1 VPAAA
6 CYVLRAAA
14 SCFIFLNL
22 YTGLND
28 PNYLLVD
35 SSMSLIAKIEA
46 AGAAGSLLESTV
58 VNLKVW
64 ASADFLP
71 AWAGESIAELV
82 EQEAWEELNDRFY
95 QNLAFGTGGI
105 RGRTIGRVSTTA
117 ETGTLSDLGSPEY
130 AAVGSNVLND
140 FNLVRATIGLFR
152 YSQKYL
158 ADQGRY
164 DLPRFVIAH
173 DVRHFSRHFCELAAS
188 TWCKLGGQALIF
200 EGPRSTP
207 QLSFSVRHYQATC
220 GAVITASHN
229 PPHDNGFKAYFED
242 GGQVVSPHAEGIV
255 DLVNQVGLE
264 ELPEFLEID
273 LAPVIT
279 LGAEADAP
287 YLQLLRELVV
297 DDEVM
302 AAQAPKVVFSP
313 IHGTGAIS
321 SVPTLRALGV
331 EVIEV
336 PEQMVQHGGF
346 PTVKSPN
353 PENAEALAMAIAKA
367 NEVGADVVV
376 ATDPDADRMGVAV
389 RDVNGEM
396 VLLTGNQI
404 GTILAEYRISTLKDA
419 DVIPDE
425 GSENAVL
432 IKTFVTSPMQEA
444 VADWHGLK
452 TINTLTGFKWIG
464 AKLAGYEAKM
474 KAKLYEKEG
483 LALDYDAC
491 ELWTKA
497 DLLLDYSTFFVFGG
511 EESYGYLATD
521 KVRDKDA
528 NAAAIMFCEVA
539 AFLQAQDMTFPEYL
553 DALYLQHGY
562 YEEKTINI
570 YYEGAA
576 GSQKIKN
583 ILHSYRV
590 DPPKAFGAVSVA
602 GFTDFGKDEIIDADG
617 EKIPPQDF
625 YFLELSNGYSF
636 AVRGSGTEPKIKFYV
651 FGRSDVMD
659 PEELTQVKQDA
670 AVVMQAML
678 QAIEADARER
688 AEK

>member
-1 VPAAA
+1 
-6 CYVLRAAA
+6 
-14 SCFIFLNL
+14 
-22 YTGLND
+22 
-28 PNYLLVD
+28 
-35 SSMSLIAKIEA
+35 MSIIEKIEA
-46 AGAAGSLLESTV
+46 AGTAGSLLESTV
-58 VNLKVW
+58 VNLKQWV
-64 ASADFLP
+64 SADFLP
-71 AWAGESIAELV
+71 EWAGASISELV
-82 EQEAWEELNDRFY
+82 ENGEWDELNDRFY

-105 RGRTIGRVSTTA
+105 RGRTIGRVPAAA
-117 ETGTLSDLGSPEY
+117 ETGTLSETGSPEH

-152 YSQKYL
+152 YTKQYL
-158 ADQGRY
+158 KESGSY

-207 QLSFSVRHYQATC
+207 QLSFAVRQNNATC

-229 PPHDNGFKAYFED
+229 PPHDNGFKVYFDD
-242 GGQVVSPHAEGIV
+242 GAQVVSPHAEGIV
-255 DLVNQVGLE
+255 DLVNLV
-264 ELPEFLEID
+264 ELSAVPAFLNID
-273 LAPVIT
+273 LEPVIS
-279 LGAEADAP
+279 LGAADDAA
-287 YLQLLRELVV
+287 YLELLKEMVI
-297 DDEVM
+297 DHEVM
-302 AAQAPKVVFSP
+302 QEEAPQIVFSP

-321 SVPTLRALGV
+321 SVPALKALGV
-331 EVIEV
+331 KVIEV
-336 PEQMVQHGGF
+336 PEQMVQDARF

-367 NEVGADVVV
+367 EEVGADVVV

-389 RDVNGEM
+389 RDRSGEM

-404 GTILAEYRISTLKDA
+404 GTIMAEYRISVLKDA
-419 DVIPDE
+419 EVIPED
-425 GSENAVL
+425 GGENAVL

-464 AKLAGYEAKM
+464 EKLAVYEAQM
-474 KAKLYEKEG
+474 KARLLEEEG
-483 LALDYDAC
+483 TAVDYDAC
-491 ELWTKA
+491 DIWTRA
-497 DLLLDYSTFFVFGG
+497 DLLLDYSTYFVFGG

-521 KVRDKDA
+521 KLRDKDA
-528 NAAAIMFCEVA
+528 NAAVIMFCEVA
-539 AFLQAQDMTFPEYL
+539 AYLKAQEMTFPEFL
-553 DALYLQHGY
+553 DSLYLQHGY

-583 ILHSYRV
+583 ILESYRSGA
-590 DPPKAFGAVSVA
+590 PKAFGDVKVS

-617 EKIPPQDF
+617 QKIPPQDF

-651 FGRSDVMD
+651 FGRSEVLD
-659 PEELTQVKQDA
+659 PEDLIKVKAVA
-670 AVVMQAML
+670 AVEMQSVLA
-678 QAIEADARER
+678 AIEADARVR
-688 AEK
+688 AEG

>member
-1 VPAAA
+1 
-6 CYVLRAAA
+6 
-14 SCFIFLNL
+14 
-22 YTGLND
+22 
-28 PNYLLVD
+28 
-35 SSMSLIAKIEA
+35 MSIIKKIEA

-58 VNLKVW
+58 VNLKQW

-71 AWAGESIAELV
+71 NWAGASIVELV
-82 EQEAWEELNDRFY
+82 ENGEWDELNDRFY

-105 RGRTIGRVSTTA
+105 RGRTIGNVPASA
-117 ETGTLSDLGSPEY
+117 ETGTLSAIGSPEH

-152 YSQKYL
+152 YVEQYL
-158 ADQGRY
+158 KDSGSY

-207 QLSFSVRHYQATC
+207 QLSFAVRQNKATC

-229 PPHDNGFKAYFED
+229 PSHDNGFKVYFDD
-242 GGQVVSPHAEGIV
+242 GAQVVSPHAEGIV
-255 DLVNQVGLE
+255 DLVNLV
-264 ELPEFLEID
+264 ELSEVPAFLDVD
-273 LAPVIT
+273 LAPVIS
-279 LGAEADAP
+279 LGAKDDAA
-287 YLQLLRELVV
+287 YLDVLKEMVI
-297 DDEVM
+297 DSEVM
-302 AAQAPKVVFSP
+302 EKQAPRIVFSP

-321 SVPTLRALGV
+321 SVPALKELGV

-336 PEQMVQHGGF
+336 PEQMVQDPRF

-367 NEVGADVVV
+367 NEVGADVVL

-389 RDVNGEM
+389 RDRSGEM

-404 GTILAEYRISTLKDA
+404 GTIMAEYRISVLKDA
-419 DVIPDE
+419 EIIPED
-425 GSENAVL
+425 GGDNTVL

-464 AKLAGYEAKM
+464 AKLAGYEAQM
-474 KAKLYEKEG
+474 KAKLMEEEG
-483 LALDYDAC
+483 TAVDYDAC
-491 ELWTKA
+491 DIWTRA
-497 DLLLDYSTFFVFGG
+497 DLLLDYSTYFVVGG
-511 EESYGYLATD
+511 EESYGYLASD

-528 NAAAIMFCEVA
+528 NAAVVMFCEVA
-539 AFLQAQDMTFPEYL
+539 AYLKAQEMTFPEFL
-553 DALYLQHGY
+553 DSLYLQHGY

-583 ILHSYRV
+583 ILESYRS
-590 DPPKAFGAVSVA
+590 DAPKAFGDVSVS

-617 EKIPPQDF
+617 DKIPPQDF

-651 FGRSDVMD
+651 FGRSDVLD
-659 PEELTQVKQDA
+659 PEDLIKVKVEA
-670 AVVMQAML
+670 AVEMQRVLA
-678 QAIEADARER
+678 AIEADARVR
-688 AEK
+688 AEG

>member
-1 VPAAA
+1 
-6 CYVLRAAA
+6 
-14 SCFIFLNL
+14 
-22 YTGLND
+22 
-28 PNYLLVD
+28 
-35 SSMSLIAKIEA
+35 MSIIKKIEA

-58 VNLKVW
+58 VNLKQW

-71 AWAGESIAELV
+71 NWAGASIVELV
-82 EQEAWEELNDRFY
+82 ENGEWDELNDRFY

-105 RGRTIGRVSTTA
+105 RGRTIGNVPASA
-117 ETGTLSDLGSPEY
+117 ETGTLSAIGSPEH

-152 YSQKYL
+152 YVEQYL
-158 ADQGRY
+158 KDSGSY

-207 QLSFSVRHYQATC
+207 QLSFAVRQNKATC

-229 PPHDNGFKAYFED
+229 PSHDNGFKVYFDD
-242 GGQVVSPHAEGIV
+242 GAQVVSPHAEGIV
-255 DLVNQVGLE
+255 DLVNLV
-264 ELPEFLEID
+264 ELSEVPVFLDVD
-273 LAPVIT
+273 LAPVIS
-279 LGAEADAP
+279 LGAKDDAA
-287 YLQLLRELVV
+287 YLDVLKEMVI
-297 DDEVM
+297 DSEVM
-302 AAQAPKVVFSP
+302 EKQAPRIVFSP

-321 SVPTLRALGV
+321 SVPALKELGV

-336 PEQMVQHGGF
+336 PEQMVQDPRF

-367 NEVGADVVV
+367 NEVGADVVL

-389 RDVNGEM
+389 RDRSGEM

-404 GTILAEYRISTLKDA
+404 GTIMAEYRISVLKDA
-419 DVIPDE
+419 EVIPED
-425 GSENAVL
+425 GGDNTVL

-464 AKLAGYEAKM
+464 AKLAGYEAQM
-474 KAKLYEKEG
+474 KAKLMEEEG
-483 LALDYDAC
+483 TAVDYDAC
-491 ELWTKA
+491 DIWTRA
-497 DLLLDYSTFFVFGG
+497 DLLLDYSTYFVFGG
-511 EESYGYLATD
+511 EESYGYLASD

-528 NAAAIMFCEVA
+528 NAAVVMFCEVA
-539 AFLQAQDMTFPEYL
+539 AYLKAQEMTFPEFL
-553 DALYLQHGY
+553 DSLYLQHGY

-583 ILHSYRV
+583 ILESYRS
-590 DPPKAFGAVSVA
+590 DAPKTFGDVSVS

-617 EKIPPQDF
+617 DKIPPQDF

-651 FGRSDVMD
+651 FGRSDVLD
-659 PEELTQVKQDA
+659 PEDLIKVKVEA
-670 AVVMQAML
+670 AVEMQRVLA
-678 QAIEADARER
+678 AIEADARVR
-688 AEK
+688 AEG

>member
-1 VPAAA
+1 
-6 CYVLRAAA
+6 
-14 SCFIFLNL
+14 
-22 YTGLND
+22 
-28 PNYLLVD
+28 
-35 SSMSLIAKIEA
+35 MSIIEKIEA

-58 VNLKVW
+58 VNLKKW

-71 AWAGESIAELV
+71 NWAGESIVELV
-82 EQEAWEELNDRFY
+82 ENSEWDELNDRFY

-105 RGRTIGRVSTTA
+105 RGRTIGSVPAAA
-117 ETGTLSDLGSPEY
+117 ETGTLSEMGSPEH

-152 YSQKYL
+152 YTKQYL
-158 ADQGRY
+158 KESGSY

-207 QLSFSVRHYQATC
+207 QLSFAVRQNNATC

-229 PPHDNGFKAYFED
+229 PPHDNGFKVYFDD
-242 GGQVVSPHAEGIV
+242 GAQVVSPHAEGIV
-255 DLVNQVGLE
+255 DLVNLV
-264 ELPEFLEID
+264 ELSEVPAFLNID
-273 LAPVIT
+273 LEPVIS
-279 LGAEADAP
+279 LGAADDAA
-287 YLQLLRELVV
+287 YLELLKEMVI
-297 DDEVM
+297 DNEVM
-302 AAQAPKVVFSP
+302 QKEAPQIVFSP

-321 SVPTLRALGV
+321 SVPALKALGV
-331 EVIEV
+331 KVIEV
-336 PEQMVQHGGF
+336 PEQMVQDARF
-346 PTVKSPN
+346 PTVQSPN

-389 RDVNGEM
+389 RDRSGEM

-404 GTILAEYRISTLKDA
+404 GTIMAEYRISVLKDA
-419 DVIPDE
+419 EVIPED
-425 GSENAVL
+425 GGDNTVL

-464 AKLAGYEAKM
+464 EKLAGYEAQM
-474 KAKLYEKEG
+474 KARLLEEEG
-483 LALDYDAC
+483 TAVDYDAC
-491 ELWTKA
+491 DIWTRA
-497 DLLLDYSTFFVFGG
+497 DLLLDYSTYFVFGG

-521 KVRDKDA
+521 KLRDKDA
-528 NAAAIMFCEVA
+528 NAAVIMFCEVA
-539 AFLQAQDMTFPEYL
+539 AYLKSQEMTFPEFL
-553 DALYLQHGY
+553 DSLYLQHGY

-583 ILHSYRV
+583 ILESYRSAA
-590 DPPKAFGAVSVA
+590 PKAFGDVKVS
-602 GFTDFGKDEIIDADG
+602 GFTDFGEDEIIDADG
-617 EKIPPQDF
+617 QKIPPQDF

-651 FGRSDVMD
+651 FGRSDVLD
-659 PEELTQVKQDA
+659 PEDLIKVKAVA
-670 AVVMQAML
+670 AVEMQSVLA
-678 QAIEADARER
+678 AIEADARVR
-688 AEK
+688 AEG

>member
-1 VPAAA
+1 
-6 CYVLRAAA
+6 
-14 SCFIFLNL
+14 
-22 YTGLND
+22 
-28 PNYLLVD
+28 
-35 SSMSLIAKIEA
+35 MSIIEKIEA
-46 AGAAGSLLESTV
+46 AAAAGSLLESTV
-58 VNLKVW
+58 VNLKKW

-71 AWAGESIAELV
+71 EWAGASIVELV
-82 EQEAWEELNDRFY
+82 ENGEWNELNDRFY

-105 RGRTIGRVSTTA
+105 RGRTIGNVPASA
-117 ETGTLSDLGSPEY
+117 ETGTLSEIGSPEH

-152 YSQKYL
+152 YVEQYL
-158 ADQGRY
+158 KDSGSY

-207 QLSFSVRHYQATC
+207 QLSFAVRQNKATC

-229 PPHDNGFKAYFED
+229 PAHDNGFKVYFDD
-242 GGQVVSPHAEGIV
+242 GAQVVSPHAEGIV
-255 DLVNQVGLE
+255 DLVNLV
-264 ELPEFLEID
+264 ELSEVPAFLDVD
-273 LAPVIT
+273 LAPVIS
-279 LGAEADAP
+279 LGAKDDAA
-287 YLQLLRELVV
+287 YLDVLKEMVI
-297 DDEVM
+297 DSEVM
-302 AAQAPKVVFSP
+302 QKQAPRIVFSP

-321 SVPTLRALGV
+321 SVPALKELGV

-336 PEQMVQHGGF
+336 PEQMVQDPRF

-367 NEVGADVVV
+367 NEVGADVVL

-389 RDVNGEM
+389 RDRSGEM

-404 GTILAEYRISTLKDA
+404 GTIMAEYRISVLKDA
-419 DVIPDE
+419 EIIPED
-425 GSENAVL
+425 GGENTVL

-464 AKLAGYEAKM
+464 AKLAGYEAQM
-474 KAKLYEKEG
+474 KAKLMEEEG
-483 LALDYDAC
+483 TAVDYDAC
-491 ELWTKA
+491 DIWTRA
-497 DLLLDYSTFFVFGG
+497 DLLLDYSTYFVFGG
-511 EESYGYLATD
+511 EESYGYLASD

-528 NAAAIMFCEVA
+528 NAAVVMFCEVA
-539 AFLQAQDMTFPEYL
+539 AYLKAQEMTFPEFL
-553 DALYLQHGY
+553 DSLYLQHGY

-583 ILHSYRV
+583 ILESYRS
-590 DPPKAFGAVSVA
+590 DAPKAFGDVAVS
-602 GFTDFGKDEIIDADG
+602 GFTDFGKDDIIDADG
-617 EKIPPQDF
+617 DKIPPQDF

-651 FGRSDVMD
+651 FGRSDVLD
-659 PEELTQVKQDA
+659 PEDLIKVKAEA
-670 AVVMQAML
+670 AVEMQRVLA
-678 QAIEADARER
+678 AIEADARVR
-688 AEK
+688 AEG

>member
-1 VPAAA
+1 
-6 CYVLRAAA
+6 
-14 SCFIFLNL
+14 
-22 YTGLND
+22 
-28 PNYLLVD
+28 
-35 SSMSLIAKIEA
+35 MSIIEKIEA

-58 VNLKVW
+58 VNLKKW

-71 AWAGESIAELV
+71 EWAGASIVELV
-82 EQEAWEELNDRFY
+82 ENSEWDELNDRFY

-105 RGRTIGRVSTTA
+105 RGRTIGSVPAAA
-117 ETGTLSDLGSPEY
+117 ETGTLSEMGSPEH

-152 YSQKYL
+152 YTKQYL
-158 ADQGRY
+158 KESGSY

-207 QLSFSVRHYQATC
+207 QLSFAVRQNNATC

-229 PPHDNGFKAYFED
+229 PPHDNGFKVYFDD
-242 GGQVVSPHAEGIV
+242 GAQVVSPHAEGIV
-255 DLVNQVGLE
+255 DLVNLV
-264 ELPEFLEID
+264 ELSEVPAFLDID
-273 LAPVIT
+273 LEPVIS
-279 LGAEADAP
+279 LGAADDAA
-287 YLQLLRELVV
+287 YLELLKEMVI
-297 DDEVM
+297 DNEVM
-302 AAQAPKVVFSP
+302 QEEAPQIVFSP

-321 SVPTLRALGV
+321 SVPALKALGV
-331 EVIEV
+331 KVIEV
-336 PEQMVQHGGF
+336 PEQMVQDARF

-389 RDVNGEM
+389 RDRSGEM

-404 GTILAEYRISTLKDA
+404 GTIMAEYRISVLKDA
-419 DVIPDE
+419 EVIPED
-425 GSENAVL
+425 GGDNTVL

-464 AKLAGYEAKM
+464 EKLAGYEAQM
-474 KAKLYEKEG
+474 KARLLEEEG
-483 LALDYDAC
+483 TAVDYDAC
-491 ELWTKA
+491 DIWTRA
-497 DLLLDYSTFFVFGG
+497 DLLLDYSTYFVFGG

-521 KVRDKDA
+521 KLRDKDA
-528 NAAAIMFCEVA
+528 NAAVIMFCEVA
-539 AFLQAQDMTFPEYL
+539 AYLKAQEMTFPEFL
-553 DALYLQHGY
+553 DSLYLQHGY

-583 ILHSYRV
+583 ILESYRSAA
-590 DPPKAFGAVSVA
+590 PNAFGDVKVS

-617 EKIPPQDF
+617 QKIPPQDF

-651 FGRSDVMD
+651 FGRSEVLD
-659 PEELTQVKQDA
+659 PEDLIKVKAAA
-670 AVVMQAML
+670 AVEMQTML
-678 QAIEADARER
+678 AAIEADARVR
-688 AEK
+688 AEG

>member
-1 VPAAA
+1 
-6 CYVLRAAA
+6 
-14 SCFIFLNL
+14 
-22 YTGLND
+22 
-28 PNYLLVD
+28 
-35 SSMSLIAKIEA
+35 MSLIEKIEA

-58 VNLKVW
+58 VNLKKW

-71 AWAGESIAELV
+71 EWAGASITELV
-82 EQEAWEELNDRFY
+82 EQGEWDELNDRFY

-105 RGRTIGRVSTTA
+105 RGRTIGRVAAAA
-117 ETGTLSDLGSPEY
+117 ETGTLSGMGSPEH

-152 YSQKYL
+152 YVEKYL
-158 ADQGRY
+158 KESGSYDQ
-164 DLPRFVIAH
+164 PRFVIAH

-188 TWCKLGGQALIF
+188 TWSKLGGQALIF

-207 QLSFSVRHYQATC
+207 QLSFAVRQNNATC

-229 PPHDNGFKAYFED
+229 PPHDNGFKVYFDD
-242 GGQVVSPHAEGIV
+242 GAQVVSPHAEGIV
-255 DLVNQVGLE
+255 DLVNEV
-264 ELPEFLEID
+264 ELSEVPAFLDID
-273 LAPVIT
+273 LDRVIT
-279 LGAEADAP
+279 LGAKDDAA
-287 YLQLLRELVV
+287 YQEVLKEMVI
-297 DDEVM
+297 DAEVM
-302 AAQAPKVVFSP
+302 EKEAPQIVFTP

-321 SVPTLRALGV
+321 SVPALKTLGV
-331 EVIEV
+331 DVIEV
-336 PEQMVQHGGF
+336 PEQMQEDSRF
-346 PTVKSPN
+346 PTVQSPN
-353 PENAEALAMAIAKA
+353 PENAEALAMGIAKA

-389 RDVNGEM
+389 RDRNGEM

-404 GTILAEYRISTLKDA
+404 GTILAEYRISVLKDA
-419 DVIPDE
+419 EIIPED
-425 GSENAVL
+425 GGDNVVF

-464 AKLAGYEAKM
+464 AKLAGYEAQM
-474 KAKLYEKEG
+474 KEKLMEEEG
-483 LALDYDAC
+483 TAVDYDAC
-491 ELWTKA
+491 DIWTRA
-497 DLLLDYSTFFVFGG
+497 DLLLDYSSYFVFGG
-511 EESYGYLATD
+511 EESYGYLASD

-528 NAAAIMFCEVA
+528 NAAVVMFCEVA
-539 AFLQAQDMTFPEYL
+539 AYLKAQDMTFSEFL
-553 DALYLQHGY
+553 DSLYLQHGY

-576 GSQKIKN
+576 GSAKIAN
-583 ILHSYRV
+583 ILASYRN
-590 DPPKAFGAVSVA
+590 DPPKAFGDVAVS

-651 FGRSDVMD
+651 FGRSDVLD
-659 PEELTQVKQDA
+659 PEDLIKVKAKSAVEMQKVLTTID
-670 AVVMQAML
+670 
-678 QAIEADARER
+678 ADARVR
-688 AEK
+688 AEG

>member
-1 VPAAA
+1 
-6 CYVLRAAA
+6 
-14 SCFIFLNL
+14 
-22 YTGLND
+22 
-28 PNYLLVD
+28 
-35 SSMSLIAKIEA
+35 MSLIEKIES

-58 VNLKVW
+58 ANLKIW
-64 ASADFLP
+64 ANADFLP
-71 AWAGESIAELV
+71 EWVGASIAELV
-82 EQEAWEELNDRFY
+82 EKEEWEELNDRFY
-95 QNLAFGTGGI
+95 QNMAFGTGGI
-105 RGRTIGRVSTTA
+105 RGRTIGKVPAAA
-117 ETGTLSDLGSPEY
+117 ETGTLSPVGTPEH
-130 AAVGSNVLND
+130 AAVGTNVLND
-140 FNLVRATIGLFR
+140 FNLIRATVGMFR
-152 YSQKYL
+152 YVEKYL
-158 ADQGRY
+158 KESGRH

-207 QLSFSVRHYQATC
+207 QLSFAVRQFKATC

-242 GGQVVSPHAEGIV
+242 GAQVVSPHAEGIV
-255 DLVNQVGLE
+255 NLVNEVKLE
-264 ELPEFLEID
+264 ELTQFLEID
-273 LAPVIT
+273 IAPVIV
-279 LGAEADAP
+279 LGTEADQP
-287 YLQLLRELVV
+287 YLDLLQEMVV
-297 DDEVM
+297 DTEVM
-302 AAQAPKVVFSP
+302 QKMAPKVVFTP
-313 IHGTGAIS
+313 IHGCGAIS
-321 SVPTLRALGV
+321 SLPALKKLGV

-336 PEQMVQHGGF
+336 PEQMEPDGRF

-367 NEVGADVVV
+367 NETGADVVM

-389 RDVNGEM
+389 RDRSGEM

-404 GTILAEYRISTLKDA
+404 GTLMAEYRISTLKDA
-419 DVIPDE
+419 EILPED

-444 VADWHGLK
+444 VATWHGLK

-464 AKLAGYEAKM
+464 EKLADYEAEM
-474 KAKLYEKEG
+474 KAKLFEKEG
-483 LALDYDAC
+483 LAVDYDAC
-491 ELWTKA
+491 DVWTRA
-497 DLLLDYSTFFVFGG
+497 DLMLDYSTFFVFGG

-528 NAAAIMFCEVA
+528 NAAVVMFCELA
-539 AFLQAQDMTFPEYL
+539 AYLKAQDMTFPEYL

-570 YYEGAA
+570 YFEGAA

-583 ILHSYRV
+583 ILESYRSN
-590 DPPKAFGAVSVA
+590 PPKAFGDVTVS

-617 EKIPPQDF
+617 KRIAPQDF

-651 FGRSDVMD
+651 FGRSDVIE
-659 PEELTQVKQDA
+659 PEDLPKVKA
-670 AVVMQAML
+670 AGGEVMKTILA
-678 QAIEADARER
+678 AIDADARAR
-688 AEK
+688 AEG

>member
-1 VPAAA
+1 
-6 CYVLRAAA
+6 
-14 SCFIFLNL
+14 
-22 YTGLND
+22 
-28 PNYLLVD
+28 
-35 SSMSLIAKIEA
+35 MSLIEKIET
-46 AGAAGSLLESTV
+46 AGAAGSLLKSTV
-58 VNLKVW
+58 VNLKNW

-71 AWAGESIAELV
+71 DWAGASIVELV
-82 EQEAWEELNDRFY
+82 ENEQWDELNDRFY

-105 RGRTIGRVSTTA
+105 RGRTIGNVPATA
-117 ETGTLSDLGSPEY
+117 ETGTLSATGSPEH

-152 YSQKYL
+152 YVENYL
-158 ADQGRY
+158 KETGSY

-207 QLSFSVRHYQATC
+207 QLSFAVRQNKATC

-229 PPHDNGFKAYFED
+229 PSHDNGFKVYFDD
-242 GGQVVSPHAEGIV
+242 GAQVVSPHAEGIV
-255 DLVNQVGLE
+255 DLVNLV
-264 ELPEFLEID
+264 ELSEVPAFLHID
-273 LAPVIT
+273 LAPVIS
-279 LGAEADAP
+279 LGAKDDAA
-287 YLQLLRELVV
+287 YQDVLKEMVI
-297 DDEVM
+297 DSEVM
-302 AAQAPKVVFSP
+302 EQQAPQIVFTP

-321 SVPTLRALGV
+321 SVPVLKELGV

-336 PEQMVQHGGF
+336 SEQMVQDPRF
-346 PTVKSPN
+346 PTVQSPN
-353 PENAEALAMAIAKA
+353 PENAEALAMGIAKA
-367 NEVGADVVV
+367 NEVGADVVL

-389 RDVNGEM
+389 RDRNGEM

-404 GTILAEYRISTLKDA
+404 GTILAEYRISVLKDA
-419 DVIPDE
+419 EIIPED
-425 GSENAVL
+425 GGDNVVF

-464 AKLAGYEAKM
+464 AKLAAYEAQM
-474 KAKLYEKEG
+474 KAQLMEKEG
-483 LALDYDAC
+483 TAVDYDAC
-491 ELWTKA
+491 DIWTRA
-497 DLLLDYSTFFVFGG
+497 DLLLDYSSYFVFGG
-511 EESYGYLATD
+511 EESYGYLASD

-528 NAAAIMFCEVA
+528 NAAVVMFCEVA
-539 AFLQAQDMTFPEYL
+539 AYLKAQDMTFTEFL
-553 DALYLQHGY
+553 DSLYLQHGY

-583 ILHSYRV
+583 ILESYRS
-590 DPPKAFGAVSVA
+590 DAPKAFGDVSVS

-617 EKIPPQDF
+617 DKIPPQDF

-651 FGRSDVMD
+651 FGRSDVLD
-659 PEELTQVKQDA
+659 PEDLIKVKVEA
-670 AVVMQAML
+670 AVEMQRVLA
-678 QAIEADARER
+678 AIDADARVRGEG
-688 AEK
+688 

>member
-1 VPAAA
+1 
-6 CYVLRAAA
+6 
-14 SCFIFLNL
+14 
-22 YTGLND
+22 
-28 PNYLLVD
+28 
-35 SSMSLIAKIEA
+35 MSIIKKIEA

-58 VNLKVW
+58 VNLKQW

-71 AWAGESIAELV
+71 NWAGASIVELV
-82 EQEAWEELNDRFY
+82 ENGEWDELNDRFY

-105 RGRTIGRVSTTA
+105 RGRTIGNVPASA
-117 ETGTLSDLGSPEY
+117 ETGTLSAIGSPEH

-152 YSQKYL
+152 YVEQYL
-158 ADQGRY
+158 KDSGSY

-207 QLSFSVRHYQATC
+207 QLSFAVRQNKATC

-229 PPHDNGFKAYFED
+229 PSHDNGFKVYFDD
-242 GGQVVSPHAEGIV
+242 GAQVVSPHAEGIV
-255 DLVNQVGLE
+255 DLVNLV
-264 ELPEFLEID
+264 ELSEVPAFLDVD
-273 LAPVIT
+273 LASVIS
-279 LGAEADAP
+279 LGAKDDAA
-287 YLQLLRELVV
+287 YQDVLKEMVI
-297 DDEVM
+297 DSEVM
-302 AAQAPKVVFSP
+302 EKQAPRIVFSP

-321 SVPTLRALGV
+321 SVPALKELGV

-336 PEQMVQHGGF
+336 PEQMVQDPRF

-367 NEVGADVVV
+367 NEVGADVVL

-389 RDVNGEM
+389 RDRSGEM

-404 GTILAEYRISTLKDA
+404 GTIMAEYRISVLKDA
-419 DVIPDE
+419 EVIPED
-425 GSENAVL
+425 GGDNTVL

-464 AKLAGYEAKM
+464 AKLAGYEAQM
-474 KAKLYEKEG
+474 KAKLMEEEG
-483 LALDYDAC
+483 TAVDYDAC
-491 ELWTKA
+491 DIWTRA
-497 DLLLDYSTFFVFGG
+497 DLLLDYSTYFVFGG
-511 EESYGYLATD
+511 EESYGYLASD

-528 NAAAIMFCEVA
+528 NAAVVMFCEVA
-539 AFLQAQDMTFPEYL
+539 AYLKAQEMTFPEFL
-553 DALYLQHGY
+553 DSLYLQHGY

-583 ILHSYRV
+583 ILESYRS
-590 DPPKAFGAVSVA
+590 DAPKTFGDVSVS

-617 EKIPPQDF
+617 DKIPPQDF

-651 FGRSDVMD
+651 FGRSDVLD
-659 PEELTQVKQDA
+659 PEDLIKVKVEA
-670 AVVMQAML
+670 AVEMQRVLA
-678 QAIEADARER
+678 AIEADARVR
-688 AEK
+688 AEG

>member
-1 VPAAA
+1 
-6 CYVLRAAA
+6 
-14 SCFIFLNL
+14 
-22 YTGLND
+22 
-28 PNYLLVD
+28 
-35 SSMSLIAKIEA
+35 MSIIKKIEA

-58 VNLKVW
+58 VSLKQW

-71 AWAGESIAELV
+71 NWAGASIVELV
-82 EQEAWEELNDRFY
+82 ENGEWDELNDRFY

-105 RGRTIGRVSTTA
+105 RGRTIGNVPASA
-117 ETGTLSDLGSPEY
+117 ETGTLSAIGSPEH

-152 YSQKYL
+152 YVEQYL
-158 ADQGRY
+158 KDSGSY

-207 QLSFSVRHYQATC
+207 QLSFAVRQNKATC

-229 PPHDNGFKAYFED
+229 PSHDNGFKVYFDD
-242 GGQVVSPHAEGIV
+242 GAQVVSPHAEGIV
-255 DLVNQVGLE
+255 DLVNLV
-264 ELPEFLEID
+264 ELSEVPAFLDVD
-273 LAPVIT
+273 LASVIS
-279 LGAEADAP
+279 LGAKDDAA
-287 YLQLLRELVV
+287 YLDVLKEMVI
-297 DDEVM
+297 DSEVM
-302 AAQAPKVVFSP
+302 EKQAPRIVFSP

-321 SVPTLRALGV
+321 SVPALKELGV

-336 PEQMVQHGGF
+336 PEQMVQDPRF

-367 NEVGADVVV
+367 NEVGADVVL

-389 RDVNGEM
+389 RDRSGEM

-404 GTILAEYRISTLKDA
+404 GTIMAEYRISVLKDA
-419 DVIPDE
+419 EIIPED
-425 GSENAVL
+425 GGENTVL

-464 AKLAGYEAKM
+464 AKLAGYEAQM
-474 KAKLYEKEG
+474 KAKLMEEEG
-483 LALDYDAC
+483 TAVDYDAC
-491 ELWTKA
+491 DIWTRA
-497 DLLLDYSTFFVFGG
+497 DLLLDYSTYFVFGG
-511 EESYGYLATD
+511 EESYGYLASD

-528 NAAAIMFCEVA
+528 NAAVVMFCEVA
-539 AFLQAQDMTFPEYL
+539 AYLKAQEMTFPEFL
-553 DALYLQHGY
+553 DSLYLQHGY

-583 ILHSYRV
+583 ILESYRS
-590 DPPKAFGAVSVA
+590 DAPKAFGDVSVS

-617 EKIPPQDF
+617 DKIPPQDF

-651 FGRSDVMD
+651 FGRSDVLD
-659 PEELTQVKQDA
+659 PEDLIKVKVEA
-670 AVVMQAML
+670 AVEMQRVLA
-678 QAIEADARER
+678 AIEADARVR
-688 AEK
+688 AEG

>member
-1 VPAAA
+1 
-6 CYVLRAAA
+6 
-14 SCFIFLNL
+14 
-22 YTGLND
+22 
-28 PNYLLVD
+28 
-35 SSMSLIAKIEA
+35 MSIIEQIEA
-46 AGAAGSLLESTV
+46 AGDAGSLLESTV
-58 VNLKVW
+58 VNLKKW

-71 AWAGESIAELV
+71 DWAGASIVELV
-82 EQEAWEELNDRFY
+82 ENGEWDELNDRFY

-105 RGRTIGRVSTTA
+105 RGRTIGRVAAAA
-117 ETGTLSDLGSPEY
+117 EAGELSEMDSPEH

-152 YSQKYL
+152 YVENYL
-158 ADQGRY
+158 KETGSY

-188 TWCKLGGQALIF
+188 TWSKMGGQALIF

-207 QLSFSVRHYQATC
+207 QLSFAVRQNKATC

-229 PPHDNGFKAYFED
+229 PSHDNGFKVYFDD
-242 GGQVVSPHAEGIV
+242 GAQVVSPHAEGIV
-255 DLVNQVGLE
+255 DLVNLV
-264 ELPEFLEID
+264 ELSEVPAFLDID
-273 LAPVIT
+273 LAPVIS
-279 LGAEADAP
+279 LGAKDDAA
-287 YLQLLRELVV
+287 YQDVLKEMVI
-297 DDEVM
+297 DSEVM
-302 AAQAPKVVFSP
+302 EKQAPRIVFSP

-321 SVPTLRALGV
+321 SVPALKELGV

-336 PEQMVQHGGF
+336 PEQMVQDPRF

-367 NEVGADVVV
+367 NEVAADVVL

-389 RDVNGEM
+389 RDRSGEM

-404 GTILAEYRISTLKDA
+404 GTILAEYRISVLKDA
-419 DVIPDE
+419 EIIPED
-425 GSENAVL
+425 GGDNTVL

-464 AKLAGYEAKM
+464 AKLAGYEAQM
-474 KAKLYEKEG
+474 KAKLMEEEG
-483 LALDYDAC
+483 TAVDYDAC
-491 ELWTKA
+491 DIWTRA
-497 DLLLDYSTFFVFGG
+497 DLLLDYSTYFVFGG
-511 EESYGYLATD
+511 EESYGYLASD

-528 NAAAIMFCEVA
+528 NAAVVMFCEVA
-539 AFLQAQDMTFPEYL
+539 AYLKAQEMTFPEFL
-553 DALYLQHGY
+553 DSLYLQHGY

-583 ILHSYRV
+583 ILESYRN
-590 DPPKAFGAVSVA
+590 DAPKAFGDMSVS

-617 EKIPPQDF
+617 DKIPPQDF
-625 YFLELSNGYSF
+625 YFLELSNGYSV

-651 FGRSDVMD
+651 FGRSDVLD
-659 PEELTQVKQDA
+659 PEDLIKVKVEA
-670 AVVMQAML
+670 AVEMQRVL
-678 QAIEADARER
+678 SAIEADARVR
-688 AEK
+688 AED

>member
-1 VPAAA
+1 
-6 CYVLRAAA
+6 
-14 SCFIFLNL
+14 
-22 YTGLND
+22 
-28 PNYLLVD
+28 
-35 SSMSLIAKIEA
+35 MSIIEKIEA

-58 VNLKVW
+58 VNLKKW

-71 AWAGESIAELV
+71 NWAGASIVELV
-82 EQEAWEELNDRFY
+82 ENSEWDELNDRFY

-105 RGRTIGRVSTTA
+105 RGRTIGSVPAAA
-117 ETGTLSDLGSPEY
+117 ETGTLSEMGSPEH
-130 AAVGSNVLND
+130 AAVGSNLLND

-152 YSQKYL
+152 YTKQYL
-158 ADQGRY
+158 KKSGSY

-207 QLSFSVRHYQATC
+207 QLSFAVRQNHATC

-229 PPHDNGFKAYFED
+229 PPHDNGFKVYFDD
-242 GGQVVSPHAEGIV
+242 GAQVVSPHAEGIV
-255 DLVNQVGLE
+255 DLVNLV
-264 ELPEFLEID
+264 ELSEVPAFLEID
-273 LAPVIT
+273 LEPVIS
-279 LGAEADAP
+279 LGAADDAAYLELLKEMVIDHEVLQQEAP
-287 YLQLLRELVV
+287 QI
-297 DDEVM
+297 
-302 AAQAPKVVFSP
+302 VFSP

-321 SVPTLRALGV
+321 SVPALKALGV
-331 EVIEV
+331 KVIEV
-336 PEQMVQHGGF
+336 PEQMVQDARF
-346 PTVKSPN
+346 PTVQSPN

-389 RDVNGEM
+389 RDRSGEM

-404 GTILAEYRISTLKDA
+404 GTIMAEYRISVLKDA
-419 DVIPDE
+419 EVIPED
-425 GSENAVL
+425 GGDNTVL

-464 AKLAGYEAKM
+464 EKLAGYEAQM
-474 KAKLYEKEG
+474 KARLLEEEG
-483 LALDYDAC
+483 TAVDYDAC
-491 ELWTKA
+491 DIWTRA
-497 DLLLDYSTFFVFGG
+497 DLLLDYSTYFVFGG

-521 KVRDKDA
+521 KLRDKDA
-528 NAAAIMFCEVA
+528 NAAVIMFCEVA
-539 AFLQAQDMTFPEYL
+539 AYLKAQEMTFPEFL
-553 DALYLQHGY
+553 DSLYLQHGY

-583 ILHSYRV
+583 ILESYRSAA
-590 DPPKAFGAVSVA
+590 PKAFGDVKVS

-617 EKIPPQDF
+617 QKIPPQDF

-651 FGRSDVMD
+651 FGRSEVLN
-659 PEELTQVKQDA
+659 PEDLIKVKAVA
-670 AVVMQAML
+670 AVEMQTVLA
-678 QAIEADARER
+678 AIEVDARVR
-688 AEK
+688 AEG

>member
-1 VPAAA
+1 
-6 CYVLRAAA
+6 
-14 SCFIFLNL
+14 
-22 YTGLND
+22 
-28 PNYLLVD
+28 
-35 SSMSLIAKIEA
+35 MSIIKKIEA

-58 VNLKVW
+58 VNLKQW

-71 AWAGESIAELV
+71 NWAGASIVELV
-82 EQEAWEELNDRFY
+82 ENGEWDELNDRFY

-105 RGRTIGRVSTTA
+105 RGRTIGNVPASA
-117 ETGTLSDLGSPEY
+117 ETGTLSAIGSPEH

-152 YSQKYL
+152 YVEQYL
-158 ADQGRY
+158 KDSGSY

-207 QLSFSVRHYQATC
+207 QLSFAVRQNKATC

-229 PPHDNGFKAYFED
+229 PSHDNGFKVYFDD
-242 GGQVVSPHAEGIV
+242 GAQVVSPHAEGIV
-255 DLVNQVGLE
+255 DLVNLV
-264 ELPEFLEID
+264 ELSEVPAFLDVD
-273 LAPVIT
+273 LASVIS
-279 LGAEADAP
+279 LGAKDDAA
-287 YLQLLRELVV
+287 YQDVLKEMVI
-297 DDEVM
+297 DSEVM
-302 AAQAPKVVFSP
+302 EKQAPRIVFSP

-321 SVPTLRALGV
+321 SVPALKELGV

-336 PEQMVQHGGF
+336 PEQMVQDPRF

-367 NEVGADVVV
+367 NEVGADVVL

-389 RDVNGEM
+389 RDRSGEM

-404 GTILAEYRISTLKDA
+404 GTIMAEYRISVLKDA
-419 DVIPDE
+419 EIIPED
-425 GSENAVL
+425 GGENTVL

-464 AKLAGYEAKM
+464 AKLAGYEAQM
-474 KAKLYEKEG
+474 KAKLMEEEG
-483 LALDYDAC
+483 TAVDYDAC
-491 ELWTKA
+491 DIWTRA
-497 DLLLDYSTFFVFGG
+497 DLLLDYSTYFVFGG
-511 EESYGYLATD
+511 EESYGYLASD

-528 NAAAIMFCEVA
+528 NAAVVMFCEVA
-539 AFLQAQDMTFPEYL
+539 AYLKAQEMTFPEFL
-553 DALYLQHGY
+553 DSLYLQHGY

-583 ILHSYRV
+583 ILESYRS
-590 DPPKAFGAVSVA
+590 DAPKAFGDVSVS

-617 EKIPPQDF
+617 DKIPPQDF

-651 FGRSDVMD
+651 FGRSDVLD
-659 PEELTQVKQDA
+659 PEDLIKVKVEA
-670 AVVMQAML
+670 AVEMQRVLA
-678 QAIEADARER
+678 AIEADARVR
-688 AEK
+688 AEG